1 METAVALLKIDHRR
15 RNRFRR
21 KCDEV
26 CCEQAHL
33 QVPEGHMGG
42 DDQSAA

>member
-1 METAVALLKIDHRR
+1 MVAPLKIDRRR

-26 CCEQAHL
+26 CREQAQL
-33 QVPEGHMGG
+33 EVPEGPMGG